1 MSKTVLINFL
11 RDDWNEDWAIVDGAG
26 YHDIQVT
33 DIFSYPGLKVF

>member
-1 MSKTVLINFL
+1 MFKIFH

-33 DIFSYPGLKVF
+33 ESSLSYAVLKVFY